1 LGDDK
6 FDFRVFAFI
15 NKTIKMYAL
24 SDYNYELPAELIAQK
39 PVDRRDQSNLL
50 LVDRLTGELAHHR
63 FHVLDRFLR
72 PGDILVVNNTAV
84 IPGRLLGRKDS
95 GGKVEVLICNFG
107 GNGNSQARNAQRVY
121 ECLVKAAKP
130 LKPGRKLYFDEAL
143 GAEVI
148 DRRNGTYT
156 IRFDSK
162 GDFETLLD
170 RIGQVPLPP
179 YIRRSPKLE
188 PPCDDRSAYQ
198 TVYASEKGAVA
209 APTAGLHFTP
219 ELFEKLKAAGI
230 EAVSL
235 TLHVGY
241 GTFLPVRSEDIRFH
255 HMHAEAYSI
264 PVHVAEKI
272 NSAREA
278 GGRIV
283 AVGTTCVRSLE
294 YASDSTG
301 YVRAGNGCCDLF
313 VYPGYR
319 FKAVDA
325 MITNFHLPK
334 STLLMLVSAFA
345 GRQNVLHAYQEAIK
359 RKYRFYSYGDAM
371 LIL

>member
-1 LGDDK
+1 
-6 FDFRVFAFI
+6 
-15 NKTIKMYAL
+15 MYAL

-50 LVDRLTGELAHHR
+50 ILDRQSGELSHHR
-63 FHVLDRFLR
+63 FHMLDRFLR
-72 PGDILVVNNTAV
+72 PGDVLVINNTAV

-95 GGKVEVLICNFG
+95 GGRVEVLICDFG
-107 GNGNSQARNAQRVY
+107 GNGNSGNPDAHRLY

-130 LKPGRKLYFDEAL
+130 LKPGRKLYFKEGL

-148 DRRNGTYT
+148 DRCNGTYI
-156 IRFDSK
+156 IRFDSE

-170 RIGQVPLPP
+170 RIGQIPLPP
-179 YIRRSPKLE
+179 YIRRSPKIE
-188 PPCDDRSAYQ
+188 PLCDDRTAYQ

-209 APTAGLHFTP
+209 APTAGLHFTR
-219 ELFEKLKAAGI
+219 ELLEKLKARGI

-241 GTFLPVRSEDIRFH
+241 GTFLPVRSQDIRFH
-255 HMHAEAYSI
+255 HMHAESYSI
-264 PVHVAEKI
+264 RVQAAEKI
-272 NSAREA
+272 NSARDA
-278 GGRIV
+278 GRRIV
-283 AVGTTCVRSLE
+283 AVGTTCVRTLE
-294 YASDSTG
+294 YASDSAG
-301 YVRAGNGCCDLF
+301 FVRAGNGCCDLF
-313 VYPGYR
+313 IYPGYR

-345 GRQNVLHAYQEAIK
+345 GRQKIVHAYQEAIK

-371 LIL
+371 LIV

>member
-1 LGDDK
+1 
-6 FDFRVFAFI
+6 
-15 NKTIKMYAL
+15 MYAL

-50 LVDRLTGELAHHR
+50 ILDRQSGELSHHR
-63 FHVLDRFLR
+63 FHMLDRFLR
-72 PGDILVVNNTAV
+72 PGDVLVINNTAV

-95 GGKVEVLICNFG
+95 GGRVEVLICDFG
-107 GNGNSQARNAQRVY
+107 GNGNSGNPDAHRLY

-130 LKPGRKLYFDEAL
+130 LKPGRKLYFKEGL

-148 DRRNGTYT
+148 DRCNGTYI
-156 IRFDSK
+156 IRFDSE

-170 RIGQVPLPP
+170 RIGQIPLPP
-179 YIRRSPKLE
+179 YIRRSPKIE
-188 PPCDDRSAYQ
+188 PLCDDRTAYQ

-219 ELFEKLKAAGI
+219 ELLEKLKARGI

-241 GTFLPVRSEDIRFH
+241 GTFLPVRSQDIRFH
-255 HMHAEAYSI
+255 HMHAESYSI
-264 PVHVAEKI
+264 RVQAAEKI
-272 NSAREA
+272 NSARDA
-278 GGRIV
+278 GRRIV
-283 AVGTTCVRSLE
+283 AVGTTCVRTLE
-294 YASDSTG
+294 YASDSAG
-301 YVRAGNGCCDLF
+301 FVRAGNGCCDLF
-313 VYPGYR
+313 IYPGYR

-345 GRQNVLHAYQEAIK
+345 GRQKIVHAYQEAIK

-371 LIL
+371 LIV